1 MSEEIFNLIQ
11 DRKNLDTVSSDDL
24 SEMGKL
30 CQELVTLKHD
40 VKQTELQFKA
50 KKDALQELQNRI
62 ANTLK
67 DKNLYSFKLM
77 DGSTVTWKEKI
88 RANITEENVDKAY
101 EFIRSQGAGD
111 IIKNEV
117 SFSFG
122 RGQDGEAKQVK
133 EMFRENGYEPT
144 EKEGIQW
151 NTLDAWVRDSLEKAA
166 EKGETFPEEIFG
178 VYRTNNVTIKT

>member
-67 DKNLYSFKLM
+67 DKNLY
-77 DGSTVTWKEKI
+77 
-88 RANITEENVDKAY
+88 
-101 EFIRSQGAGD
+101 
-111 IIKNEV
+111 
-117 SFSFG
+117 
-122 RGQDGEAKQVK
+122 
-133 EMFRENGYEPT
+133 
-144 EKEGIQW
+144 
-151 NTLDAWVRDSLEKAA
+151 
-166 EKGETFPEEIFG
+166 
-178 VYRTNNVTIKT
+178 